1 LTLEPE
7 YFEALYRECHDPW
20 RLRDRWYEQRKRML
34 TVAALP
40 RPTYRLAFEPGCS
53 TGELSA
59 LLAPRCQALIASDLV
74 EDAVHTARARLAT
87 FAHVKVDRRRLP
99 DDWPPGRFDLVVISE
114 LGYYLTPVVLQR
126 FFRRARASLDETGTI
141 VLCHWR
147 PAVSDYPLDG
157 EAVHGEFRRF
167 AARARL
173 HRVAGHSE
181 QDFLLDVWSL
191 DPRSVA
197 MAEGLR

>member
-59 LLAPRCQALIASDLV
+59 LLA
-74 EDAVHTARARLAT
+74 T

-126 FFRRARASLDETGTI
+126 FFRRALASLDETGTI